1 MLLVTQYH
9 ERGSLYD
16 YLSRPDTSLTQQIAF
31 KLIESALK
39 GLDHLHKEVH
49 AAGVYNL
56 PSMYSNPRRTLLV
69 IQRQLQIIFKYYFFY
84 MHVRGWKGKTKSF
97 FLDYE
102 KTVQVRA

>member
-69 IQRQLQIIFKYYFFY
+69 IKGQLQIIFKYYFL
-84 MHVRGWKGKTKSF
+84 HGRWWKRKTKLF
-97 FLDYE
+97 FLDYR
-102 KTVQVRA
+102 KTVEVRA

>member
-1 MLLVTQYH
+1 MVDLLAPAPAPNLILTSPNKFKCPDNKLTFFCFSCTSMLLVTQYH

-49 AAGVYNL
+49 AAGVSNL
-56 PSMYSNPRRTLLV
+56 PSMYTLSHL
-69 IQRQLQIIFKYYFFY
+69 LF
-84 MHVRGWKGKTKSF
+84 
-97 FLDYE
+97 
-102 KTVQVRA
+102 

>member
-56 PSMYSNPRRTLLV
+56 PSMYSNH
-69 IQRQLQIIFKYYFFY
+69 IYYFE
-84 MHVRGWKGKTKSF
+84 R
-97 FLDYE
+97 FLITRTRIV
-102 KTVQVRA
+102 KHLLSHFPKR

>member
-31 KLIESALK
+31 KLIETALK

-56 PSMYSNPRRTLLV
+56 PSMYSNPRRTLLKV
-69 IQRQLQIIFKYYFFY
+69 RNLETKFSSYNFSQKTNVGFLLLSLLLQ
-84 MHVRGWKGKTKSF
+84 G
-97 FLDYE
+97 
-102 KTVQVRA
+102 